1 MKWAFGVDPNPRNIA
16 IAITFGAALAAL
28 VLLFDPT
35 QWWARIAAALL
46 AFDIGAGLIS
56 NATKATAAKWRSAP
70 KLARTIYIA
79 GHLSI
84 YPLALFALVANPA
97 LFWLLIALLLVKTGL
112 FIANTRPAT
121 SR

>member
-1 MKWAFGVDPNPRNIA
+1 MKWAFGLDPNPRNIA
-16 IAITFGAALAAL
+16 VALTFGATLAAL

-35 QWWARIAAALL
+35 QWWARLIAALL

-84 YPLALFALVANPA
+84 YPLALFALVVNST
-97 LFWLLIALLLVKTGL
+97 LFWVLIVLLLVKTGL
-112 FIANTRPAT
+112 FIANTRPVV
-121 SR
+121 RP

>member
-35 QWWARIAAALL
+35 QWWPRIAAALL

>member
-1 MKWAFGVDPNPRNIA
+1 MHRRRVDQQRHQGHRGQMA
-16 IAITFGAALAAL
+16 I
-28 VLLFDPT
+28 
-35 QWWARIAAALL
+35 R
-46 AFDIGAGLIS
+46 
-56 NATKATAAKWRSAP
+56 P

-97 LFWLLIALLLVKTGL
+97 LFWVLIVLLLVKTGL
-112 FIANTRPAT
+112 FIANTRPAA